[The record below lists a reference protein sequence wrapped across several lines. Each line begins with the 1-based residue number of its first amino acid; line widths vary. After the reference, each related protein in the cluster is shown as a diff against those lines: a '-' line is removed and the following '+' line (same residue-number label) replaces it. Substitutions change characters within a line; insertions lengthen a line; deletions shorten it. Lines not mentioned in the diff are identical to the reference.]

1 VRSRSIG
8 RTRRLA
14 VAAFAA
20 FLVKG
25 VLWLLVPAILYWI
38 R

>member
-1 VRSRSIG
+1 
-8 RTRRLA
+8 